1 MTLSIP
7 SIYLERYLP
16 QLCYVGV
23 CYVNLCNPQDID
35 LAQIKD
41 CEDAAIGSGIMSQNA
56 NMFTDKEQV

>member
-1 MTLSIP
+1 MS
-7 SIYLERYLP
+7 
-16 QLCYVGV
+16 GV

-35 LAQIKD
+35 LEQIKD